1 MFFTFNTKAKHKI
14 KKVFLALGLLRSVFA
29 FDEHLQLKW
38 LVTCYFMISIRHI
51 NVLFILALPTYREEP
66 FQLQTQQSISNQS
79 KVLLNYCERDKLKS
93 PVINVE
99 FYLKEDLAV

>member
-14 KKVFLALGLLRSVFA
+14 KKVFLAAGLLRSVFA
-29 FDEHLQLKW
+29 FDKHLQLKW

-51 NVLFILALPTYREEP
+51 NVLFILALPTYRE
-66 FQLQTQQSISNQS
+66 
-79 KVLLNYCERDKLKS
+79 DKLKS

-99 FYLKEDLAV
+99 FYLKEDSGV